1 MYLVRSWCRPFYPLD
16 DHSIKKIARRV
27 IAPSPERVIALPGC
41 GVAWRREPRPGGE
54 FPQGNRSSRFF
65 QLPEEVF
72 PRRGV
77 GRRCGGGLRPR
88 SARARAAAETA
99 VPDGTTPP
107 PGRPVAC
114 ECRIQ
119 SAGRLLRKPR
129 RELRRASTL
138 QIG

>member
-27 IAPSPERVIALPGC
+27 IAPSPERVTALPGC
-41 GVAWRREPRPGGE
+41 GGAWRREPRPGGE
-54 FPQGNRSSRFF
+54 FPRENRSNQFSPWR
-65 QLPEEVF
+65 EEAF
-72 PRRGV
+72 PRRGA
-77 GRRCGGGLRPR
+77 GRRCGGGLRIR
-88 SARARAAAETA
+88 SARARVSAGAA
-99 VPDGTTPP
+99 VPDGTRPP

-114 ECRIQ
+114 ECRIRP
-119 SAGRLLRKPR
+119 AVRLLRKPR